1 MEENKEWINKRVFV
15 MLENNRVYNGMV
27 IKFEGRWI
35 TIIDKFD
42 KLIMLNLSDIKILQE
57 ESVRGEN
64 DY

>member
-1 MEENKEWINKRVFV
+1 MEENKEWINERVFV